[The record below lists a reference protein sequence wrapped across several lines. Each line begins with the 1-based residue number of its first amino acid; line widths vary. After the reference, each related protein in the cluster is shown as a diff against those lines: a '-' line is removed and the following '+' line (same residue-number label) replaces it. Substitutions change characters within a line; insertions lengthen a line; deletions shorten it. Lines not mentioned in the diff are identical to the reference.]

1 MRNLLLVTALTGLLI
16 GCSSSSEPQLDENKA
31 VVQRFIEA
39 INNRDFNTLD
49 ELVAP
54 NLVRHSQATPGI
66 NVRSLDD
73 FKQFLRQD
81 LETFPDAHQE
91 VNMMIAEGDKVALYM
106 TLTGTQE
113 GAMGPYS
120 ASGKNV
126 DVRFL
131 GILRIE
137 EGKIAE
143 MWVEWDNLNILT
155 QLGHFPLP
163 GEGEQ

>member
-16 GCSSSSEPQLDENKA
+16 GCSSSSEPQLEENKA

-39 INNRDFNTLD
+39 VNNRDFNTLD

-91 VNMMIAEGDKVALYM
+91 VNMMIAEGDKVAVYM

-113 GAMGPYS
+113 GAMGPYP
-120 ASGKNV
+120 ASEKNV

>member
-1 MRNLLLVTALTGLLI
+1 MQ
-16 GCSSSSEPQLDENKA
+16 S
-31 VVQRFIEA
+31 FIEA

-49 ELVAP
+49 ELVDP

-113 GAMGPYS
+113 GAMGPYL
-120 ASGKNV
+120 ASGKKV

-131 GILRIE
+131 GILRIDG
-137 EGKIAE
+137 GKIAE
-143 MWVEWDNLNILT
+143 MWVEWDNINILT

>member
-1 MRNLLLVTALTGLLI
+1 MQ
-16 GCSSSSEPQLDENKA
+16 S
-31 VVQRFIEA
+31 FIEA
-39 INNRDFNTLD
+39 VNNRDFNTLD

-54 NLVRHSQATPGI
+54 HLVRHSQATPGI

-81 LETFPDAHQE
+81 LETFPDAHQA

-120 ASGKNV
+120 G
-126 DVRFL
+126 
-131 GILRIE
+131 
-137 EGKIAE
+137 
-143 MWVEWDNLNILT
+143 T
-155 QLGHFPLP
+155 QSR
-163 GEGEQ
+163 

>member
-16 GCSSSSEPQLDENKA
+16 GCSSSSEPQLEENKA
-31 VVQRFIEA
+31 VVQHFIEA
-39 INNRDFNTLD
+39 VNSRDFNTLD
-49 ELVAP
+49 ELVAS
-54 NLVRHSQATPGI
+54 NLVRHSQATPGL
-66 NVRSLDD
+66 NVRSLDE

-106 TLTGTQE
+106 TLTGIQE

-120 ASGKNV
+120 ASGKKV
-126 DVRFL
+126 DVRFP
-131 GILRIE
+131 GILRFE

-155 QLGHFPLP
+155 QLGHFPPP
-163 GEGEQ
+163 GQQ